1 MNKREREFFEMGLRN
16 KISYK
21 EEERNR
27 IIKEGAIKDILLQLE
42 IVKYAVQ
49 SQNPEVLKKGLVYC
63 LLIQEIIRDLEIGYD
78 EINSSEE
85 KIKSLEN
92 EIVCKLPV
100 LPSLFPNIVII
111 AGKDSEE
118 EINKIGNDPFEINPN

>member
-1 MNKREREFFEMGLRN
+1 MSERQRKIFEMGLRN

-42 IVKYAVQ
+42 IVKYTVQ
-49 SQNPEVLKKGLVYC
+49 SQDVEVLERGLGYC

-78 EINSSEE
+78 EINSSKEE
-85 KIKSLEN
+85 IKSLEN

-100 LPSLFPNIVII
+100 HPSLFPNIIII
-111 AGKDSEE
+111 AGKDNKEE
-118 EINKIGNDPFEINPN
+118 TNKIGNDPFEINPN